1 MENSPPRIEKFPWT
15 SNSSFSAK
23 EGRSGYE
30 PSDTETER
38 QDPPRHKR
46 ERKNLTLG
54 HEEAKVLN
62 LRSKSPM
69 SLHRKHPSSKFELEI
84 SSSASSV
91 TSSAGRRHQSRSPYR
106 PFRAADG
113 DAPYPKNGL
122 DNVQTSV
129 SPVTKPEFARR
140 HTSPYQPEREN
151 LNWRSEKANQRRAMT
166 APRQR
171 GGREREASSHGT
183 NPSIGEINEL
193 VAQAKFK
200 RDSITGDSGE
210 LIITSTESSFA
221 GDIFFS
227 REYNAMTK
235 QKTLLTKPQK
245 LEVETQFNSPR
256 FNKVLSQRGTPFHH
270 QHQNRANG
278 HVNNVNVRG
287 SSSSSTTML
296 SRPSTASSNG
306 AKSKKSCASGSVKSD
321 VSSTTSV
328 SIQKLMANRKKN
340 QAETWF
346 ACMRRVGRSSNKSP
360 EHRSVDEASII
371 YKSFVLQSLPQF
383 WADKYQPT
391 SLDGFICH
399 QQEAQLLKEL
409 VSQDACP
416 HILLKGPS
424 GSGKRALAMALLQEI
439 FGDAISNERRPV
451 KITVPI
457 TSSSHHMELN
467 VNLEPNAKFAL
478 MGLVK
483 EISTES
489 AITPEVSNLNFKS
502 DYKVLVLYEVDKADN
517 NIQYMIK
524 WIIDRYSDI
533 CKIIV
538 CCEDDVDILEP
549 VKNRFK
555 IINIDAPPTH
565 EIMDVLIQ
573 IAKQEEIDLSMNF
586 AAKIANKSKQNLRK
600 AIMALEACRAHN
612 YPFSE
617 EQPIPLGWEEII
629 MEISVEILSDPSH
642 SRLFSI
648 RGKLQKLLGDFVHP
662 NLILRKLVEQ
672 LLKGIDSNLKRELFY
687 WHAYYDKRLPP
698 GATALLKLEEFVAK
712 FMSIY
717 RKSTSGRQFV

>member
-1 MENSPPRIEKFPWT
+1 MENSPPNEKFPWT

-30 PSDTETER
+30 PSDTETES
-38 QDPPRHKR
+38 QELPRHKR
-46 ERKNLTLG
+46 ERKNLTSG

-62 LRSKSPM
+62 LRNKSPM
-69 SLHRKHPSSKFELEI
+69 ALHRKHPSSKFELEI
-84 SSSASSV
+84 SSSTSSV
-91 TSSAGRRHQSRSPYR
+91 ASSAGRTPQSRSPYR

-113 DAPYPKNGL
+113 EAPYPITGL

-129 SPVTKPEFARR
+129 NPVTKPEFARR
-140 HTSPYQPEREN
+140 HTSPYQLEREN
-151 LNWRSEKANQRRAMT
+151 LNWRTEKPNQRRAMT

-183 NPSIGEINEL
+183 NPSIGEINEM

-200 RDSITGDSGE
+200 RDSITGE
-210 LIITSTESSFA
+210 LIITSTESSIA

-227 REYNAMTK
+227 RECNAMTK
-235 QKTLLTKPQK
+235 QKTLLTKPPK
-245 LEVETQFNSPR
+245 LEVETQFNSSR

-278 HVNNVNVRG
+278 RVNNVNIRG
-287 SSSSSTTML
+287 TSSSSTTML

-306 AKSKKSCASGSVKSD
+306 GKSKKNGGNLSASGRVKGD

-328 SIQKLMANRKKN
+328 SIQKFMANRKKN

-371 YKSFVLQSLPQF
+371 YKAFVLQSLPQF
-383 WADKYQPT
+383 WADKHQPT

-409 VSQDACP
+409 VSQDVCP

-439 FGDAISNERRPV
+439 FGDTMSNLSHDLRNFSIQERRPV

-457 TSSSHHMELN
+457 TSSPHHMELN
-467 VNLEPNAKFAL
+467 VNLEPNAKYAL

-489 AITPEVSNLNFKS
+489 AITPEVSTLNFKS

-517 NIQYMIK
+517 NIQHMIK

-533 CKIIV
+533 CKIVV

-565 EIMDVLIQ
+565 EIMDILIQ

-586 AAKIANKSKQNLRK
+586 AAKIATKSKQNLRK
-600 AIMALEACRAHN
+600 AIMALEACRAQN

-617 EQPIPLGWEEII
+617 DQPIPLGWEEII
-629 MEISVEILSDPSH
+629 MEISAEILSDPSN
-642 SRLFSI
+642 SR
-648 RGKLQKLLGDFVHP
+648 
-662 NLILRKLVEQ
+662 
-672 LLKGIDSNLKRELFY
+672 
-687 WHAYYDKRLPP
+687 
-698 GATALLKLEEFVAK
+698 
-712 FMSIY
+712 
-717 RKSTSGRQFV
+717 